1 MPEVCPICHGAGY
14 VRIDAPVGSPNFSRL
29 IQCTCK
35 REERWQRSMAQ
46 INDMSNMAL
55 IRDWTFAS
63 FDSNVQGT
71 REAYQV
77 ALSYARDPYQWLVLI
92 GGYGCGKTHLA
103 AAIANHALSELNMRP
118 VFAVVPD
125 LLDYLRSTF
134 SPQDPQAGTPMRYET
149 RFDTIRGADLLV
161 LDDLGTEN
169 TTPWA
174 REKLFQIVN
183 HRYMERLPTVITT
196 NVPPDKIE
204 GRIRSRLFDTGL
216 STTVFMDAGDFRTQG
231 VDFRAMGRR
240 GSN

>member
-1 MPEVCPICHGAGY
+1 
-14 VRIDAPVGSPNFSRL
+14 VRIDAPVDSPNFSRL

-63 FDSNVQGT
+63 FDASVRGSQEG
-71 REAYQV
+71 YQV
-77 ALSYARDPYQWLVLI
+77 ALTYARDPYQWLVLI
-92 GGYGCGKTHLA
+92 GDFGCGKTHLA
-103 AAIANHALSELNMRP
+103 AAIANHALTELNMRP

-134 SPQDPQAGTPMRYET
+134 SPSAEMRYET
-149 RFDTIRGADLLV
+149 RFDTIRGADLLI

-196 NVPPDKIE
+196 NAPPDKIE
-204 GRIRSRLFDTGL
+204 GRIRSRLFDVGL
-216 STTVFMDAGDFRTQG
+216 STTVFMEAADYRTQG
-231 VDFRAMGRR
+231 LDLRSMSKRV
-240 GSN
+240 SNQQRN